1 MVVVG
6 EEIQDGAVGRH
17 DVLRVAAQ
25 RHPAEGAL
33 ALAEERADVRRD
45 EAGELEGPREA
56 TEARFVADGVAVV
69 EDLGA
74 AVHEADHRLHV
85 LGHGDASAV
94 GELLGLLGGI
104 VRAIS
109 EIDVL
114 GQVAQRI
121 VRTGLVGDD
130 VDLDA
135 AAQQLG
141 EDHRGIAEYADRQGT
156 AFLLRRGDARNRIV
170 EVMRDLVEVAVLD
183 ALRQT
188 RGIHIHD
195 EADTLVHRDGEWLR
209 ATHAAAARGE
219 GEGSG
224 ERAAEL
230 LGGDRREGLVGTL
243 QDPLRADVDPG
254 ACGHLAVHR
263 EAELL
268 EAAELRPVGPIAD
281 EVGVGDEH
289 ARRPLVRA
297 EDANRPAGLH
307 EHGLV
312 VGKRGERA
320 NHRVEGRP
328 VASSATR
335 AAVDDE
341 LVGMLCHR
349 GVEVVLQ
356 HAQRGL
362 LRPSARGEG
371 GAAGGGDRPRSRQC
385 IGHVSPP
392 VG

>member
-45 EAGELEGPREA
+45 EAGEFEGAREA
-56 TEARFVADGVAVV
+56 AEARLVADGIAVV
-69 EDLGA
+69 EDLGT
-74 AVHEADHRLHV
+74 AVHEADHRLDM
-85 LGHGDASAV
+85 LGHRDAGAV
-94 GELLGLLGGI
+94 GELLGLLRRV

-121 VRTGLVGDD
+121 VRTRLVGDD
-130 VDLDA
+130 VDLDS

-141 EDHRGIAEYADRQGT
+141 EDDRGIAEYADRQGT
-156 AFLLRRGDARNRIV
+156 AFLLRSRDARDRIV

-183 ALRQT
+183 ALGQT
-188 RGIHIHD
+188 RGVDIDD
-195 EADTLVHRDGEWLR
+195 EADALVHRHREWLR
-209 ATHAAAARGE
+209 AAHAAAARGE
-219 GEGSG
+219 GEGAG
-224 ERAAEL
+224 ERAAKL
-230 LGGDRREGLVGTL
+230 LGSDRGEGLVGPL
-243 QDPLRADVDPG
+243 QNPLGADVDPG

-289 ARRPLVRA
+289 ARRPLVGA
-297 EDANRPAGLH
+297 EDTDRPARLH
-307 EHGLV
+307 EHRLV

-320 NHRVEGRP
+320 DHRVEGRP
-328 VASSATR
+328 IARRATR
-335 AAVDDE
+335 AAVDDK
-341 LVGMLCHR
+341 LVRVLGDL

-356 HAQRGL
+356 HAQCGL
-362 LRPSARGEG
+362 LRPTACSKGR
-371 GAAGGGDRPRSRQC
+371 AAGRGYGASSGQC
-385 IGHVSPP
+385 VGHVSPP